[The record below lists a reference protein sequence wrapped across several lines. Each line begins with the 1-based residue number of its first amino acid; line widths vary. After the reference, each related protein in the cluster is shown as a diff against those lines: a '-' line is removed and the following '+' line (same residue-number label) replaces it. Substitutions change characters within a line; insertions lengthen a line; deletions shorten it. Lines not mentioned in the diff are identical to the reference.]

1 MSVQSSP
8 GPRENARVPARIK
21 QRARPYLL
29 LLDAD
34 LRIVHYE
41 NAALT
46 LLADVC
52 GPAPEARLPRV
63 VEQSVTAAVAR
74 GLDRADHHAT
84 IMPAPSLIV
93 HIPLASAAR
102 RFALTKREREVLQLI
117 MRGLQAPD
125 IAADLSIS
133 QSTVTGYFK
142 VLLRKTESRNRSEMV
157 AKVLGWDENDIL
169 YASR

>member
-21 QRARPYLL
+21 QRARPYLF

-63 VEQSVTAAVAR
+63 VEQSVT
-74 GLDRADHHAT
+74 
-84 IMPAPSLIV
+84 P
-93 HIPLASAAR
+93 
-102 RFALTKREREVLQLI
+102 Q
-117 MRGLQAPD
+117 
-125 IAADLSIS
+125 
-133 QSTVTGYFK
+133 
-142 VLLRKTESRNRSEMV
+142 
-157 AKVLGWDENDIL
+157 
-169 YASR
+169 